1 MVPEFHVENKGL
13 TLNGH
18 TVPVVTKKMVIADP
32 LSLSMTINVRLPD
45 FGMEV
50 DLVSFGPSGD
60 MSWLCKSLTVP
71 EDIYYSGACRW
82 WAYYSVRLPLLTEIR
97 ESIKNLHAWKRQY
110 QDLKDHVIL
119 LLIRG
124 QILYVDNNSA
134 VVTLGFTKVPSDPGP
149 HLDIL
154 SWFCSELQK
163 DIDANAAPHATMTL
177 KSHYDPEEHGEIVQ
191 TIINRLVAHPQA
203 LQVLFDPAR
212 MAFQIYKKSL
222 HGIGA
227 RGKALQIPVLGIN
240 FQMCL
245 SMGLKY
251 LDAPEDACAP

>member
-18 TVPVVTKKMVIADP
+18 TVPVVTKRMILSDT
-32 LSLSMTINVRLPD
+32 LSLSISLGVRLPD
-45 FGMEV
+45 SLEL
-50 DLVSFGPSGD
+50 DLLSFGPSGD

-71 EDIYYSGACRW
+71 DNNPGRW
-82 WAYYSVRLPLLTEIR
+82 WAYCSVRLPLLTEIR
-97 ESIKNLHAWKRQY
+97 ESIKNLHVWKRQY
-110 QDLKDHVIL
+110 QHLKDHIIP

-203 LQVLFDPAR
+203 LQVLFDPAK